1 MRVLRSHHKPQ
12 PTHSSS
18 CVIPSEAEGPRI
30 FLNASRP
37 TPTTHQPRC
46 VTLELHPRVSNATQ
60 FYNIERC
67 DISAFTSK
75 SIVILILKNLLFTL
89 LVPGTIAVYLPL
101 TLSSSRSAASGFLFG
116 LAILLFAIGGS
127 IYGWCV
133 FDFASFGRG
142 TPLPLDAPK
151 KLVRRGLYRYSRN
164 PMYVGVLT
172 VIFGWAAL
180 YKNPWLLLYGIAVAL
195 CFYSFVVFFEEPIL
209 SKRFGSDYEQYRAE
223 VARWLFR

>member
-1 MRVLRSHHKPQ
+1 M
-12 PTHSSS
+12 
-18 CVIPSEAEGPRI
+18 
-30 FLNASRP
+30 
-37 TPTTHQPRC
+37 
-46 VTLELHPRVSNATQ
+46 
-60 FYNIERC
+60 
-67 DISAFTSK
+67 
-75 SIVILILKNLLFTL
+75 ILILKNLLFTL
-89 LVPGTIAVYLPL
+89 LVPGTVGVYLPL
-101 TLSSSRSAASGFLFG
+101 ILSSSRSAASGFLFG
-116 LAILLFAIGGS
+116 LAILLLAIGGS

-180 YKNPWLLLYGIAVAL
+180 YKNPWLLLYGVAVAL

-209 SKRFGSDYEQYRAE
+209 SERFGSDYEQYRAE
-223 VARWLFR
+223 VARWLFRNAARSDAPRYPDICGVFTGEIELFASVKHEYSPRNYRLW

>member
-1 MRVLRSHHKPQ
+1 MSRSAPPIIRLARFGRGRAKGAGEGDFLRAIQDSAFCF
-12 PTHSSS
+12 S
-18 CVIPSEAEGPRI
+18 CVILEPPRRRIPDPSWPR
-30 FLNASRP
+30 
-37 TPTTHQPRC
+37 
-46 VTLELHPRVSNATQ
+46 
-60 FYNIERC
+60 
-67 DISAFTSK
+67 SK

-89 LVPGTIAVYLPL
+89 LVPGTVGVYLPL
-101 TLSSSRSAASGFLFG
+101 ILSSSRSAASGFLFG

-142 TPLPLDAPK
+142 TPLPLDAPR

-180 YKNPWLLLYGIAVAL
+180 YKNPWLLVYGAAIAL
-195 CFYSFVVFFEEPIL
+195 SFYSFVVFFEEPIL

-223 VARWLFR
+223 VARWLSR